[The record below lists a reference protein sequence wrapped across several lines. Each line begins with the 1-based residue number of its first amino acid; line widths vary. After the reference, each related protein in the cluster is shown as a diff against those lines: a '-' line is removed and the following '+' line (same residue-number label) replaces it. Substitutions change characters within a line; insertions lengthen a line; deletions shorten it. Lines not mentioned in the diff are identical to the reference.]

1 MKLAIAA
8 TLPAFLL
15 LAPAA
20 NALTINPIFDSTVT
34 GSAYA
39 SQIESGFRTA
49 ASVFSSNV
57 TSNITVNIN
66 VSWGYVAGQSLGTY
80 GLGASSN
87 FYYMGL
93 PGSWIQSWLT
103 SAAYAP
109 TATAAQKKSVNYL
122 AAAVQAYSQYAFML
136 PTAEAKALGLVNVS
150 AGLDG
155 YVGFGSALKYTF
167 SGQVLP
173 GTYDFV
179 AVAQHEIEEVLGRVS
194 GISPYGVGYLTPF
207 DLFRYTAPGVHSTSP
222 SALAYFSI
230 DGGVTR
236 LATFN
241 NYGSGDR
248 GDFNGATADVGNAY
262 LSAGQT
268 NYVLMNDFTIL
279 DVLGYTAKP
288 GATTVPTATT
298 SRLTIAHTAVPEPAS
313 LSLLAAGVL
322 GLGFAVRRNRGA

>member
-8 TLPAFLL
+8 TLPAFLV

-34 GSAYA
+34 SSAYA
-39 SQIESGFRTA
+39 SQIEAGFRTA
-49 ASVFSSNV
+49 ASVFTSNV

-66 VSWGYVAGQSLGTY
+66 VSWGYVAGQSLGAY
-80 GLGASSN
+80 GLGASSD
-87 FYYMGL
+87 YYYQGL

-103 SAAYAP
+103 NAAYSS
-109 TATAAQKKSVNYL
+109 TATAAEKKSVNYL
-122 AAAVQAYSQYAFML
+122 AAAVRADSQYAFML
-136 PTAEAKALGLVNVS
+136 PTAEAKALGLVNAT

-167 SGQVLP
+167 SGQVQT

-194 GISPYGVGYLTPF
+194 GITPYGTTYLTPF
-207 DLFRYTAPGVHSTSP
+207 DLFRYTAPGVSTTS
-222 SALAYFSI
+222 STALSYFSI
-230 DGGVTR
+230 DGGVTK

-241 NYGSGDR
+241 NYGTGDR
-248 GDFNGATADVGNAY
+248 GDLNGATADVDNAY

-268 NYVLMNDFTIL
+268 NYVLQNDFTIL
-279 DVLGYTAKP
+279 DVLGYRSTP
-288 GATTVPTATT
+288 GATTIPTLASTQL
-298 SRLTIAHTAVPEPAS
+298 RVAHLAVPEPAS
-313 LSLLAAGVL
+313 LSLLAAGLFGL
-322 GLGFAVRRNRGA
+322 GLAVRRHRRA